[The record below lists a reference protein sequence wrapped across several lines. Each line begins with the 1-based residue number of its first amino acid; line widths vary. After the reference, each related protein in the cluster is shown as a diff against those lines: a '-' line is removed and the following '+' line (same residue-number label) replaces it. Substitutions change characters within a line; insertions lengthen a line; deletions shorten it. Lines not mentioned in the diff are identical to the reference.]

1 MQNPIGLAGIVVI
14 LGIAV
19 AFSSNRKAINL
30 RIVGAAF
37 GLQVVIAVMVI
48 YWDRGQRAI
57 EAMKDGVMAVIG
69 FSQAGID
76 MVFGPLADTDVIGFS
91 FAINV
96 LPIIIFFSA
105 LMSVLYHLR
114 VMEWIVK
121 IVGGALHR
129 IIGTGAVESMNAAA
143 NVFVGQTEAPLA
155 VRPYLKNLT
164 EPQMFAVMVS
174 GLASIAGT
182 VLAGYALMGA
192 ELEYLLAAA
201 FMAAPGGLL
210 MAKIIIPDDAVVSS
224 GHREKL
230 TMEPSQHK
238 NVILAAASGT
248 TDGLRLAA
256 NIGAMLIAVVALI
269 ALFNGLV
276 GGVLGLVGIDGP
288 PVLVEL
294 LREAALGQELAEAVL
309 IPGSDK
315 LLFEA
320 GLIIDEAAFVLLEQ
334 NSISPVLVTAPVTVQ
349 FILGKIFQPLMY
361 LLSVPWH
368 EAQAAGALFGEKLI
382 LNEFVAFSHLTVYL
396 EGMSPRTIAISTFM
410 LCGFANLSSIAILLG
425 GLGVLVPE
433 KRDLIGRFGL
443 KAVLA
448 GSLSN
453 LMSAA
458 LAGLMLTF

>member
-1 MQNPIGLAGIVVI
+1 MSNLIGIAGIAVI
-14 LGIAV
+14 LGIAFL
-19 AFSSNRKAINL
+19 FSSNRKAVNL

-37 GLQVVIAVMVI
+37 GLQVVVAVIVI
-48 YWDRGQRAI
+48 YWDRGRRAI
-57 EAMKDGVMAVIG
+57 EVMSDGVMAVIG
-69 FSQAGID
+69 YSQAGID
-76 MVFGPLADTDVIGFS
+76 MVFGPLADTEVIGFS

-121 IVGGALHR
+121 LVGGFLHKV
-129 IIGTGAVESMNAAA
+129 IGTGAVESMNAAA

-155 VRPYLKNLT
+155 VRPYLKGLT
-164 EPQMFAVMVS
+164 EAQMFAVMVS

-182 VLAGYALMGA
+182 VLAGYAMMGA
-192 ELEYLLAAA
+192 ELKYLLAAA

-210 MAKIIIPDDAVVSS
+210 MAKIIMPDDHVVKS
-224 GHREKL
+224 GEHEQLVMEK
-230 TMEPSQHK
+230 SQHK

-256 NIGAMLIAVVALI
+256 NIGAMLIAFVALI

-276 GGVLGLVGIDGP
+276 GLVSGWFGY
-288 PVLVEL
+288 EL
-294 LREAALGQELAEAVL
+294 TLQM
-309 IPGSDK
+309 
-315 LLFEA
+315 
-320 GLIIDEAAFVLLEQ
+320 
-334 NSISPVLVTAPVTVQ
+334 
-349 FILGKIFQPLMY
+349 ILGRIFQPLMY
-361 LLSVPWH
+361 LLSVPWE

-382 LNEFVAFSHLTVYL
+382 LNEFVAFSHLNDYL
-396 EGMSPRTIAISTFM
+396 EGMSPRTIAIATFS

-433 KRDLIGRFGL
+433 KRDLIGQLGL

-458 LAGLMLTF
+458 LAGLLLTF

>member
-1 MQNPIGLAGIVVI
+1 MGNFIGLAGIAVI

-19 AFSSNRKAINL
+19 LFSSNRKAIQL

-37 GLQVVIAVMVI
+37 ALQVFVATVVL
-48 YWDRGQRAI
+48 YWDRGRQ
-57 EAMKDGVMAVIG
+57 GVEVASEGIMAVINY
-69 FSQAGID
+69 SKAGINF
-76 MVFGPLADTDVIGFS
+76 MFGPLADTDVVGFS
-91 FAINV
+91 FAIHV

-121 IVGGALHR
+121 LVGGFLHKV
-129 IIGTGAVESMNAAA
+129 IGTGAVESMNAAA
-143 NVFVGQTEAPLA
+143 NIFVGQTEAPLA
-155 VRPYLKNLT
+155 VRPYLKSLT
-164 EPQMFAVMVS
+164 EAQMFAVMVS
-174 GLASIAGT
+174 GVASIAGT
-182 VLAGYALMGA
+182 VLAGYVLMGA
-192 ELEYLLAAA
+192 ELKYLLAAA

-210 MAKIIIPDDAVVSS
+210 MAKIIMPDDEVVPAG
-224 GHREKL
+224 GHEKL
-230 TMEPSQHK
+230 VMERSQHK

-256 NIGAMLIAVVALI
+256 NIGAMLIAFIALI

-276 GGVLGLVGIDGP
+276 GWVAGWFGY
-288 PVLVEL
+288 EL
-294 LREAALGQELAEAVL
+294 TLQM
-309 IPGSDK
+309 
-315 LLFEA
+315 
-320 GLIIDEAAFVLLEQ
+320 
-334 NSISPVLVTAPVTVQ
+334 
-349 FILGKIFQPLMY
+349 ILGWIFAPLMY
-361 LLSVPWH
+361 LLSVPWA

-382 LNEFVAFSHLTVYL
+382 LNEFVAFSHLNEYL
-396 EGMSPRTIAISTFM
+396 GGMSPRTIAVVTFS

-433 KRDLIGRFGL
+433 KRDLIGQLGI

-458 LAGLMLTF
+458 LAGLLLTF

>member
-1 MQNPIGLAGIVVI
+1 MQNLIGLAGIVVI
-14 LGIAV
+14 LAIAF

-30 RIVGAAF
+30 RVVGAAF
-37 GLQVVIAVMVI
+37 GLQVVIAALVL

-57 EAMKDGVMAVIG
+57 EVMKDGVMAVIG
-69 FSQAGID
+69 FSQAGIN

-105 LMSVLYHLR
+105 LMSVMYHLR
-114 VMEWIVK
+114 IMEWIVK
-121 IVGGALHR
+121 IVGGALHK

-143 NVFVGQTEAPLA
+143 NIFVGQTEAPLA
-155 VRPYLKNLT
+155 VKPYLKGLT

-192 ELEYLLAAA
+192 ELKYLLAAA

-224 GHREKL
+224 SRNETLEMEK
-230 TMEPSQHK
+230 SQHK

-256 NIGAMLIAVVALI
+256 NIGAMLIAFVALI
-269 ALFNGLV
+269 AMVNGLV
-276 GGVLGLVGIDGP
+276 GWV
-288 PVLVEL
+288 
-294 LREAALGQELAEAVL
+294 
-309 IPGSDK
+309 
-315 LLFEA
+315 A
-320 GLIIDEAAFVLLEQ
+320 GWFGYDLTLQ
-334 NSISPVLVTAPVTVQ
+334 M
-349 FILGKIFQPLMY
+349 ILGWIFSPLMY
-361 LLSVPWH
+361 LLSVPWE

-382 LNEFVAFSHLTVYL
+382 LNEFVAFSHLNDYL
-396 EGMSPRTIAISTFM
+396 AGMSPRTIAVVTFS

-433 KRDLIGRFGL
+433 KRDLIGQLGM

-458 LAGLMLTF
+458 LAGILLTF

>member
-1 MQNPIGLAGIVVI
+1 MGNFIGLAGIVVI

-19 AFSSNRKAINL
+19 LFSSNRKAINL

-37 GLQVVIAVMVI
+37 ALQVVVATAVL
-48 YWDRGQRAI
+48 YWDRGRRAI
-57 EAMKDGVMAVIG
+57 EVMSDGVMAVIG
-69 FSQAGID
+69 YSKAGID
-76 MVFGPLADTDVIGFS
+76 MVFGPLANTDVIGFS

-114 VMEWIVK
+114 VMEWVVRL
-121 IVGGALHR
+121 VGGFLHR
-129 IIGTGAVESMNAAA
+129 VIGTGAVESMNAAA

-155 VRPYLKNLT
+155 VRPYLKGLT

-192 ELEYLLAAA
+192 ELKYLLAAA

-210 MAKIIIPDDAVVSS
+210 MAKIVMPDDQVVRS
-224 GHREKL
+224 GEHEKL
-230 TMEPSQHK
+230 IMEKSQHK

-256 NIGAMLIAVVALI
+256 NIGAMLIAFVALI

-276 GGVLGLVGIDGP
+276 GGLFGLVGVDG
-288 PVLVEL
+288 VTLQL
-294 LREAALGQELAEAVL
+294 L
-309 IPGSDK
+309 
-315 LLFEA
+315 
-320 GLIIDEAAFVLLEQ
+320 
-334 NSISPVLVTAPVTVQ
+334 
-349 FILGKIFQPLMY
+349 LGKLFQPLMY
-361 LLSVPWH
+361 LLSVPWA
-368 EAQAAGALFGEKLI
+368 EAEAAGALFGEKLI
-382 LNEFVAFSHLTVYL
+382 LNEFVAFSHLNDYL
-396 EGMSPRTIAISTFM
+396 AGMSPRTIAIATFS

-433 KRDLIGRFGL
+433 KRDLIGQLGL

-458 LAGLMLTF
+458 LAGLLLTF